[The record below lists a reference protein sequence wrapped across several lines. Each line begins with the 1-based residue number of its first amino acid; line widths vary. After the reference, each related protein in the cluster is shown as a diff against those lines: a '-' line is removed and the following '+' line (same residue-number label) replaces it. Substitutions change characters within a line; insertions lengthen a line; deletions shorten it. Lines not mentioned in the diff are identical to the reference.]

1 MRRVDRACVFVLVL
15 TVLLAGH
22 TVSGGSED
30 GGPEYEEWSKRL
42 AAAVKSHDVI
52 QEVLCVTTIGRRW
65 TWALP
70 TLPHSMIERAAN
82 DSEHARLGEP
92 RIEMLQMLYEQRW
105 KHRDGSEPSSWW
117 LQLSLS
123 LLERNK
129 PDEAFEVA
137 AHITD
142 PYTLIAM
149 QADNRYRPIARS
161 QFVERDVMKAARN
174 ELEWRRTA
182 SDRAPL
188 SLSGVVGVAR
198 ALMHLHRYDDAVRL
212 TDGVVQHK
220 ESVPYDDLPQQFPWI
235 LYYRARAL
243 SALGRYDEAIAL
255 MRRASEES
263 KQDLVSQPLNLAYAL
278 ASLNRPQEALA
289 ALPPLQGASV
299 YGHLVAALTRV
310 MAASELNDSADLAA
324 ALEELRGHVA
334 EYPSMLQ
341 QALIVAGKQD
351 EAAARL
357 MSRLSDPELRTDAL
371 VELQDYADT
380 PAPPRVV
387 QWREQLKALRDR
399 PDVRHEI
406 AAQGRVRSYPLPGVT
421 F

>member
-1 MRRVDRACVFVLVL
+1 MRRVYRACVFALVL
-15 TVLLAGH
+15 TGLLAGY
-22 TVSGGSED
+22 TVSRGSED
-30 GGPEYEEWSKRL
+30 GGPEYNEWSKRL
-42 AAAVKSHDVI
+42 AAAVKSHDAA

-70 TLPHSMIERAAN
+70 TLPHSMIERAAS

-92 RIEMLQMLYEQRW
+92 RIEMLQMLYELRW

-117 LQLSLS
+117 LQLSLA
-123 LLERNK
+123 LLERKK
-129 PDEAFEVA
+129 PDEAFAVA

-149 QADNRYRPIARS
+149 QADNRYRPIAKS
-161 QFVERDVMKAARN
+161 QFVERDVLKAARN

-182 SDRAPL
+182 SERAPL

-198 ALMHLHRYDDAVRL
+198 ALMYLHRYDDVLRL
-212 TDGVVQHK
+212 TDGVMHAD
-220 ESVPYDDLPQQFPWI
+220 SVSYDDLPQQFPWI
-235 LYYRARAL
+235 LHYRARAL

-255 MRRASEES
+255 LRRACEES
-263 KQDLVSQPLNLAYAL
+263 KQDLVSHPLNLAEAL
-278 ASLNRPQEALA
+278 AGLNRPQEALA

-299 YGHLVAALTRV
+299 YGHLVAALTRAMV
-310 MAASELNDSADLAA
+310 ASELNDSTAIAA

-334 EYPSMLQ
+334 EYPGMLQ

-351 EAAARL
+351 EAAAL
-357 MSRLSDPELRTDAL
+357 LASRLSDPELRTDAL

-380 PAPPRVV
+380 PAPPRVT
-387 QWREQLKALRDR
+387 QWREQLKALRNR
-399 PDVRHEI
+399 PDVRHDITE
-406 AAQGRVRSYPLPGVT
+406 QGRVGSYPLPGVT